1 MDGDDGAVS
10 FRLDNDDNDD
20 MVGLV
25 RAGVSSGI
33 DASLM
38 FNCRI
43 SVVEPAANAGMTVP
57 NSLVRSASCELSLCH
72 FAMPMGELVVRLL
85 RFKISLR
92 MLASLTLRA
101 ALILANSSRSSA
113 AL

>member
-1 MDGDDGAVS
+1 MSDDGTVS
-10 FRLDNDDNDD
+10 FKLDNDD

-57 NSLVRSASCELSLCH
+57 NSLVRSASCGSSLCH
-72 FAMPMGELVVRLL
+72 FAIGELVVRLL
-85 RFKISLR
+85 RFKTSLR
-92 MLASLTLRA
+92 MLASVSLRK
-101 ALILANSSRSSA
+101 ALIFANSSRSSA